1 MEEWRE
7 KTYGHN
13 TRAIFEKTLD
23 EIIIYFMKTILHLQE
38 SGIEKL
44 PLEYK
49 FQEPIKSYIKLSVDL
64 IMEGELETVT
74 DLIMRTEYDHIL
86 KKYDCDT
93 QVMLCLNVIRT
104 LSSHIHYDTD
114 YYHYILSLENIW
126 GNNVFEYA
134 SKTFYINIPDEYRDK
149 YKINELIKHIP
160 FEMMQ
165 PHNY

>member
-1 MEEWRE
+1 
-7 KTYGHN
+7 
-13 TRAIFEKTLD
+13 
-23 EIIIYFMKTILHLQE
+23 
-38 SGIEKL
+38 
-44 PLEYK
+44 
-49 FQEPIKSYIKLSVDL
+49 
-64 IMEGELETVT
+64 MEGELETVT

-86 KKYDCDT
+86 KKYDCDI

-104 LSSHIHYDTD
+104 LSYHIHYDTD